1 MNFIFIYRSHHFGKK
16 FMDSAACG
24 WKFILYIWL
33 DERCARCACYGSMLC
48 GSKRNEKHSRSF
60 FSADHLLY
68 PGWHVNRFLQLYAP
82 RRFSLAR
89 SLRFIISLFITA
101 LLLLCTS
108 SLVLSL
114 QIKKREIIVQHT
126 PLRAASSKR
135 VFETEKISHTHAATN
150 NKRKNTTT
158 PIVRRYFY
166 INNTH

>member
-1 MNFIFIYRSHHFGKK
+1 LEKNLWTRRRADGNLF
-16 FMDSAACG
+16 
-24 WKFILYIWL
+24 YISGWL

-114 QIKKREIIVQHT
+114 QIKKRDYCTTHT
-126 PLRAASSKR
+126 AAR
-135 VFETEKISHTHAATN
+135 CVFKESIRDRENLSHS
-150 NKRKNTTT
+150 RSDQ
-158 PIVRRYFY
+158 
-166 INNTH
+166 